1 MDQFFNRV
9 EKTEHYKRLLISWA
23 EYYNESETTNKETG
37 GKLALNTIKKY
48 KTGLNC
54 FVEFENYRKNII
66 QLKDIDYSFYKEFVT
81 YCLKEKKYAPNTVGA
96 QIKVLKKWL
105 QESNKRGYSN
115 VDYSDF
121 KTLTNETESI
131 YLTEEEINKVFNTDL
146 SENSSLDNVKDLFII
161 GCRTGLRVSDFM
173 RLNASNI
180 LGDMITIKAQKS
192 KIEVVIPLHEQVV
205 KIINKNNGK
214 FPKAISEQKFNL
226 YVKDVC
232 KEAEINEMVNG
243 SKMNSKSKR
252 KETGT
257 YPKHELV
264 TSHICRRSFATILY
278 GKIDSATIMAITGH
292 KTEREFLKYIKT
304 TSHEHAEKLKKH
316 WEFI

>member
-1 MDQFFNRV
+1 
-9 EKTEHYKRLLISWA
+9 
-23 EYYNESETTNKETG
+23 
-37 GKLALNTIKKY
+37 
-48 KTGLNC
+48 
-54 FVEFENYRKNII
+54 
-66 QLKDIDYSFYKEFVT
+66 
-81 YCLKEKKYAPNTVGA
+81 
-96 QIKVLKKWL
+96 
-105 QESNKRGYSN
+105 

-180 LGDMITIKAQKS
+180 SGDMITIKAQKS

-264 TSHICRRSFATILY
+264 TSHICRRSFATNLY